1 MRGGRE
7 KFLAPVVTLPLDDS
21 AMGRYGEL
29 RAHLERAGT
38 PIGPMDTL
46 IAAQALALGA
56 TLVTNNQREFQ
67 RVPDLFLENWAA

>member
-1 MRGGRE
+1 
-7 KFLAPVVTLPLDDS
+7 
-21 AMGRYGEL
+21 MGRYGEL